1 MKKMLILVAALALLV
16 VVMTPAVAAA
26 QGADE
31 WSQYQKDA
39 THTGAMNVDL
49 PVTNRVAR
57 RTDNIDAMSCSQPVI
72 SGCKAYVY
80 TGMSGSSSAVY
91 CYDLKSGK
99 ALWHTTVATVSSFES
114 WSSPAVVGGIV
125 YIGSGSKV
133 QALDGTSGK
142 LLWTT
147 DLSAYLPSSNIVN
160 SSPVV
165 DGNRLIIGDYGDGS
179 GGGSYY
185 CLDVTQQGKLLW
197 KFACD
202 AGCTAM
208 SSACIDSGRVFVG
221 QGQAYGSPK
230 NGKVW
235 CLDESTGKPVST
247 WGTHGYYVTDG
258 KLDMSGTVTV
268 FGAYIYFT
276 DFIYFTDIP
285 PEKTGVP
292 NCHLYCLAKATGK
305 AAWQMSTFGSDG
317 APAVRD
323 GLIVIANQQ
332 PAAWPSPGTNYLT
345 ALAADTTTGKSPV
358 KLWSRS
364 GMGGYTMDVCI
375 AGDKVAV
382 GNSEE
387 AFPPTATD
395 TWVVNAGNGST
406 VWHSTEGGS
415 SPVPTPYGLL
425 SIGDGKMITFGTGSL
440 PSGDYYFAEGTT
452 RSGYQEWI
460 SLENPTAA
468 RVNASIDYMISG
480 GGTKKQD
487 VALSPGSRTTV
498 DVNLFMGP
506 GKDVSARVTGDGYF
520 VAERSMYFNSGGIN
534 GGEQVMGVTD
544 PARRFLYAEG
554 TTRSGFQTWLALEN
568 PQSTQAKVV
577 VTYLFADGT
586 PPAQQ
591 NVTIPSNSRE
601 TVDVNKSAGADKD
614 VSIALTSNQPIVGER
629 VMYFTTPNPI
639 MGSRP
644 SGVHDST
651 GTAEA
656 STGWYFAEGTTRSN
670 FQEYLCLMDPGSRDA
685 TATIQYLGAGG
696 AIKTEKKSIKA
707 NTRVTVD
714 VNAAVGVG
722 KDIAVAVTSDEPV
735 VAERP
740 MYFQYMPAGASGVL
754 WKGGHDSMG
763 AEYAAYKWEFAEGCT
778 RAGYQTFLCIANPNA
793 GAEDATICY
802 FMTKPDG
809 SHESKVSTVKVAA
822 SSRQT
827 VFVNDAVGPDRDVSA
842 TVTCKD
848 PVVVERPM
856 YFSSGPYTEGGDSL
870 GLPGAP

>member
-1 MKKMLILVAALALLV
+1 MKKMLILVAALALLAV
-16 VVMTPAVAAA
+16 LLMPAVAAA

-39 THTGAMNVDL
+39 THAGAMNLDL
-49 PVTNRVAR
+49 PATNRVAR
-57 RTDNIDAMSCSQPVI
+57 RTSDVKARGASEPVVAG
-72 SGCKAYVY
+72 SKAYLNV
-80 TGMSGSSSAVY
+80 GLSSGTSAVY
-91 CYDLKSGK
+91 CFDLSSGK
-99 ALWHTTVATVSSFES
+99 EIWHTTVATVSFFES
-114 WSSPAVVGGIV
+114 WSSPAVDNGVV
-125 YIGSGSKV
+125 YVGSGSFV
-133 QALDGTSGK
+133 QALDAVSGK
-142 LLWTT
+142 LLWTK
-147 DLSAYLPSSNIVN
+147 DLSAYLPGSNIVN

-165 DGNRLIIGDYGDGS
+165 DGKYLIIGDYGNGS

-197 KFACD
+197 RFDCD
-202 AGCTAM
+202 ASCTAM
-208 SSACIDSGRVFVG
+208 STPCITDGRVFVG
-221 QGQAYGSPK
+221 QSAAFMAPVSP
-230 NGKVW
+230 NGKLW
-235 CLDESTGKPVST
+235 CLDEATGKRVAS
-247 WGTHGYYVTDG
+247 WGANGSYTTIG
-258 KLDMSGTVTV
+258 KLNVGGTVT
-268 FGAYIYFT
+268 AYG
-276 DFIYFTDIP
+276 DFIYFTDINDD
-285 PEKTGVP
+285 TASSP
-292 NCHLYCLAKATGK
+292 NSHLYCLSRSSGK
-305 AAWQMSTFGSDG
+305 AMWTAPVFGSDG
-317 APAVRD
+317 APAVED
-323 GLIVIANQQ
+323 GLILTAGQQ
-332 PAAWPSPGTNYLT
+332 PPSTNWVAAFS
-345 ALAADTTTGKSPV
+345 ADTTLGKNPV
-358 KLWSRS
+358 QRWAKS
-364 GMGGYTMDVCI
+364 GMGGQTMSVCL

-382 GNSEE
+382 GDTYLDMNT
-387 AFPPTATD
+387 FTCYGTDVFVLDKAT
-395 TWVVNAGNGST
+395 GNT

-460 SLENPTAA
+460 SLENPTGA
-468 RVNASIDYMISG
+468 RVNASIEYMISG
-480 GGTKKQD
+480 GGTSKQD
-487 VALSPGSRTTV
+487 VALPPGSRTTV
-498 DVNLFMGP
+498 NVNLFMGP
-506 GKDVSARVTGDGYF
+506 GKDLSARVTGDGYF
-520 VAERSMYFNSGGIN
+520 VAERSMYFESGGIN

-568 PQSTQAKVV
+568 PQGSQAKVV
-577 VTYLFADGT
+577 VTYLFGDGT

-591 NVTIPSNSRE
+591 NVTIPSKSRE
-601 TVDVNKSAGADKD
+601 TVDVNKSVGAEKD

-629 VMYFTTPNPI
+629 VMYFTTPGAI

-644 SGVHDST
+644 SGVHNST
-651 GTAEA
+651 GA
-656 STGWYFAEGTTRSN
+656 SQACKGWYFAEGTTRSN

-714 VNAAVGVG
+714 VNAAVDAG
-722 KDIAVAVTSDEPV
+722 KDVAVAVTSDEPV

-763 AEYAAYKWEFAEGCT
+763 ADYAAYKWEFAEGCT

-793 GAEDATICY
+793 VAEDASISY
-802 FMTKPDG
+802 FITRPDG
-809 SHESKVSTVKVAA
+809 SRESKVVTVKVAA

-856 YFSSGPYTEGGDSL
+856 YFSSGPYTDGGDAL